1 MKTFTF
7 IFCLFFSSLLIAEN
21 LETKQ
26 DYIIDEDAK
35 VRESADEL
43 IIREITIDPASH
55 PGNQLYQENCA
66 ICHDGTIEK
75 APAANWLEMLIP
87 QALLRT
93 INEGIMS
100 EQASHLSEEE
110 KIQIVEY
117 IVRQDRKDFPEEAEL
132 NYCSQSKM
140 NFNLMESPEPYG

>member
-43 IIREITIDPASH
+43 IIR
-55 PGNQLYQENCA
+55 
-66 ICHDGTIEK
+66 
-75 APAANWLEMLIP
+75 
-87 QALLRT
+87 
-93 INEGIMS
+93 
-100 EQASHLSEEE
+100 
-110 KIQIVEY
+110 
-117 IVRQDRKDFPEEAEL
+117 
-132 NYCSQSKM
+132 
-140 NFNLMESPEPYG
+140 

>member
-1 MKTFTF
+1 MKSFTF
-7 IFCLFFSSLLIAEN
+7 IFCLFFSSFLVAEN

-43 IIREITIDPASH
+43 IIREITIDPATH
-55 PGNQLYQENCA
+55 PGNALYQENCA
-66 ICHDGTIEK
+66 ICHNGTIEK

-100 EQASHLSEEE
+100 EQASH
-110 KIQIVEY
+110 
-117 IVRQDRKDFPEEAEL
+117 
-132 NYCSQSKM
+132 
-140 NFNLMESPEPYG
+140 